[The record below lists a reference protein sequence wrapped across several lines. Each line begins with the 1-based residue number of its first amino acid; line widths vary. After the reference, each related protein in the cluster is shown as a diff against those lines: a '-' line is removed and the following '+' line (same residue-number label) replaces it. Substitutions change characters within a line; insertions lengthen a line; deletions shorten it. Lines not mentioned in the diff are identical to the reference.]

1 MPTATPPRTETSQEA
16 PRSHGGR
23 HGRAAFPEPGA
34 DAAIRSRLVRLAAVP
49 ALLTAVVC
57 TGAAAFTVH
66 SGGARLTG
74 REWTVLAGGL
84 VVVCGIVLF
93 AGLAGNAEARALAN
107 RCARLRLVCARARN
121 DIADLLDRVRDD
133 AWLRP
138 REDHEP
144 LPEPGG
150 DPFGL
155 LAHDV
160 AAAGRAAEAALIEAV
175 GIVRSD
181 ATGDQQKLEVFVNL
195 ARRLQSL
202 VHRQILTL
210 DELEYQ
216 VEDPDL
222 LKGLFVID
230 HLATRIRRHAENLA
244 VLGGAITRRQWTRPI
259 TMTEV
264 VRSSTAEVEQ
274 YTRIK
279 LVSPFEGTLRGHA
292 VADVVHLLAE
302 LVENATEFSDPGTP
316 VTVRARHVTAGL
328 AVEVEDRGLGMS
340 AEEQEQMNRLLAD
353 PEHIDLTE
361 LLDDGRIG
369 LYVVSSL
376 AQRHGIVVRLQ
387 GSIYGGV
394 QAVLIVP
401 PELLGAN
408 SAETR
413 EEFPDGMEDEDV
425 PAPVRSDR
433 AHGDRFDDATGRR
446 APAAAGAPGARALAP
461 VRALPAGPG
470 ALPAAPGAL
479 PGRRRIVRTP
489 AGATAAAVEAAA
501 TSPQHTAA
509 TPDGPRPGGHHPADH
524 RSLEPRPADRGT
536 DPFAPSD
543 YRPAGPGPAIA
554 RTTGYRPGEPA
565 PSGHRPLEPRP
576 ADHRPDADDPSH
588 YRPAGP
594 APATARPAGV
604 RYDDPSRAGTRAP
617 CPPGHDTSQDP
628 DPGPAP
634 DPGPVLLPPAPL
646 PFQEGPRPRLPRR
659 IKQAHIAPQLRDG
672 PPPQLRRSGPERLH
686 DPHLMAAYQRGFS
699 RGDPSYAAGLTAA
712 GHPAPGPATTPG
724 QDGEAGGP
732 GDPGP
737 LLAPDHDAPMA
748 RPRGDDPDHGE

>member
-23 HGRAAFPEPGA
+23 HGRAAFSEPVT
-34 DAAIRSRLVRLAAVP
+34 DSAIRSRLVRLAALP
-49 ALLTAVVC
+49 ALLAAVVC
-57 TGAAAFTVH
+57 AGVAAFVVR
-66 SGGARLTG
+66 SGGARLGG
-74 REWTVLAGGL
+74 REWAVLAGGL
-84 VVVCGIVLF
+84 VVVCGIVLVG
-93 AGLAGNAEARALAN
+93 GLVGNFEARALAH
-107 RCARLRLVCARARN
+107 RCARLREVCARAQA
-121 DIADLLDRVRDD
+121 DIDDLLDRVRNDEGLRTCDD
-133 AWLRP
+133 
-138 REDHEP
+138 REQ

-150 DPFGL
+150 DPLGR
-155 LAHDV
+155 LAHEV
-160 AAAGRAAEAALIEAV
+160 AATGRAAEAALIEAV

-181 ATGDQQKLEVFVNL
+181 ATGNQQKLEVFVNL

-210 DELEYQ
+210 DEMEHQ

-302 LVENATEFSDPGTP
+302 LVENATEFSDPETP

-328 AVEVEDRGLGMS
+328 AVEVEDRGLGMP
-340 AEEQEQMNRLLAD
+340 AEEQDQMNRLLAD
-353 PEHIDLTE
+353 PERIDLTE

-376 AQRHGIVVRLQ
+376 AQRHGLVVRLQ

-394 QAVLIVP
+394 QATVIVP

-413 EEFPDGMEDEDV
+413 EEFPDGMEDEEAE
-425 PAPVRSDR
+425 PAPARGQR
-433 AHGDRFDDATGRR
+433 AYGDRFDGAAGRR
-446 APAAAGAPGARALAP
+446 EPVAAP
-461 VRALPAGPG
+461 VPRALPPAG
-470 ALPAAPGAL
+470 ALTAGVDDLPA
-479 PGRRRIVRTP
+479 RRRIVRTP
-489 AGATAAAVEAAA
+489 ASTTIASVEAAVLA
-501 TSPQHTAA
+501 PQHTSGV
-509 TPDGPRPGGHHPADH
+509 PDGPPAFLPGGGHPADH
-524 RSLEPRPADRGT
+524 RPA
-536 DPFAPSD
+536 
-543 YRPAGPGPAIA
+543 
-554 RTTGYRPGEPA
+554 E
-565 PSGHRPLEPRP
+565 
-576 ADHRPDADDPSH
+576 
-588 YRPAGP
+588 
-594 APATARPAGV
+594 ARPA
-604 RYDDPSRAGTRAP
+604 AGR
-617 CPPGHDTSQDP
+617 
-628 DPGPAP
+628 PAE
-634 DPGPVLLPPAPL
+634 PGPVLLPPPPPPL
-646 PFQEGPRPRLPRR
+646 DDRTRPRLPRR
-659 IKQAHIAPQLRDG
+659 IKQAHIAPQLRDAPD
-672 PPPQLRRSGPERLH
+672 PPPQRTGPERLH
-686 DPHLMAAYQRGFS
+686 DPNLMAAYQRGFS
-699 RGDPSYAAGLTAA
+699 RADPSYAAGLTAA
-712 GHPAPGPATTPG
+712 GHPAPAPATTPG
-724 QDGEAGGP
+724 QDRVTGSR
-732 GDPGP
+732 GDPEL